1 MSFVR
6 PCLRERDTATNL
18 EFDKK
23 GETDEG
29 ISVSVSEVEMTE
41 ILQENKSTYWSEYS
55 SVSPDELGYNKTAF
69 VMQILLQSGRQNLRN
84 WIRLHRPI
92 WLHIIDIL
100 VLKYVINFVLL
111 LAAVC
116 VVFVTSIDVF

>member
-41 ILQENKSTYWSEYS
+41 ILQETKSTYWSEYS

>member
-41 ILQENKSTYWSEYS
+41 ILQETKSTY
-55 SVSPDELGYNKTAF
+55 
-69 VMQILLQSGRQNLRN
+69 
-84 WIRLHRPI
+84 
-92 WLHIIDIL
+92 
-100 VLKYVINFVLL
+100 
-111 LAAVC
+111 
-116 VVFVTSIDVF
+116 